1 MHAEHS
7 DSGAGPAALSTI
19 KTSES
24 SDDED
29 PLYHDVLYYK
39 GGMLLAVRERE
50 ELRDKSINYMCCCYY
65 SL

>member
-1 MHAEHS
+1 MDHILSHYMHAEHS
-7 DSGAGPAALSTI
+7 GSGAGPAALSTI

-39 GGMLLAVRERE
+39 GGMLYWL
-50 ELRDKSINYMCCCYY
+50 
-65 SL
+65 